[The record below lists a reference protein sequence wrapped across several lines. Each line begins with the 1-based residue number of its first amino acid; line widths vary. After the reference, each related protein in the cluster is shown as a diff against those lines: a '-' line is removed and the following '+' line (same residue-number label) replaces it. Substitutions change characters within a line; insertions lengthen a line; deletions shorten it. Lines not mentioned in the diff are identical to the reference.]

1 VSDGLVDASVACA
14 PAVPASATGAGS
26 WPLFALFALFG
37 FLHFSGFCSFLRFFG
52 FRAISRALDA
62 ISRKTWQ
69 IRHQKAPNCL
79 IGYPNLSLSFSLL

>member
-1 VSDGLVDASVACA
+1 MSYGLADAGAVCA
-14 PAVPASATGAGS
+14 SGCLRARPVPEVGRFS
-26 WPLFALFALFG
+26 PFLLFLLV
-37 FLHFSGFCSFLRFFG
+37 FCRFLRFFG
-52 FRAISRALDA
+52 FWAISRALDA

>member
-1 VSDGLVDASVACA
+1 VPDAQ
-14 PAVPASATGAGS
+14 AVPASATGAGS
-26 WPLFALFALFG
+26 WPLFALFARFLLF
-37 FLHFSGFCSFLRFFG
+37 LRFLRFFG
-52 FRAISRALDA
+52 VWAISRAFGA

>member
-1 VSDGLVDASVACA
+1 LLFLLV
-14 PAVPASATGAGS
+14 
-26 WPLFALFALFG
+26 
-37 FLHFSGFCSFLRFFG
+37 FCRFLRFFG
-52 FRAISRALDA
+52 FWAISRALDA